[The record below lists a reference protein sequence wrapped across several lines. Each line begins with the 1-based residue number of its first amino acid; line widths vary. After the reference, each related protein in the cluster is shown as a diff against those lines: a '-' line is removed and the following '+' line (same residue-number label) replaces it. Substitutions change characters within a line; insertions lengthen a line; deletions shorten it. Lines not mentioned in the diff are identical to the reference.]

1 MGFWFLVETIP
12 TDGNPNRGRKMFFLK
27 KVFPQPVSEP
37 AFEHHHWLALSS
49 GFPNNWQKLFWG
61 KVLGVSQRDH
71 CVRNS
76 SSSTHLSAEFRTVNY
91 FNKKRQQMNPGRPEP
106 SYIAVNSSSGWR
118 TLKDEWQAWSSNGT
132 TGSRLGKH
140 FSVRSGGFFSPSANS
155 LCILA

>member
-12 TDGNPNRGRKMFFLK
+12 TDGNPNRGRKMFLK

-37 AFEHHHWLALSS
+37 AFEHRHWLALSS

-76 SSSTHLSAEFRTVNY
+76 SSSTHLSAEFRTAKNVN
-91 FNKKRQQMNPGRPEP
+91 KWTQVAP
-106 SYIAVNSSSGWR
+106 SRR
-118 TLKDEWQAWSSNGT
+118 T
-132 TGSRLGKH
+132 
-140 FSVRSGGFFSPSANS
+140 SPSTPPLVGGRWRMSDRHGVLMEQQEAGLVNTLASALGDS
-155 LCILA
+155 LARLLTACVF